1 MNKISSMIFIHYLK
15 IGLRQIQRNR
25 ITTTTNISG
34 LAIGIACCILIY
46 LYVYDEL
53 LFDKYIPN
61 KDCLYRIYG
70 NNFGGNE
77 WMSNQPAR
85 LLPYIKEKL
94 PEIEMGT
101 RIMTGDRQIATEN
114 KIFNEVNFVC
124 TDTSIFKVLGWKLVV
139 GNPHKALSYSKY
151 AVISES
157 TAKKY
162 FGNNNPVGKDLFVNN
177 YDHFTVTGVFRDI
190 QKQSTVRANIIVPD
204 SSFLNNQWGNFSSE
218 IYVRLNKKT
227 NIPELEKKLSNLWNN
242 IEGREGGVGNA
253 QLKLQLVEDIHL
265 KSGHIVQFDKSRYGS
280 IYNVIGFSITG
291 LLILIIAC
299 FNYVNFFTARA
310 QLRGI
315 EVGIRKTGGARRLQI
330 IVQFLV
336 EGALQVIVAIGVAL
350 IISEFFLPY
359 INKLIDKELSLY
371 HSEAHILL
379 FLTAIAFFTVIGA
392 GLYPSL
398 MMSGFAPVSVLKNV
412 TDFDLGKKHSFKIPQ
427 EQIRQILVSFQFFIV
442 ISLIIFVVVVA
453 KQINYIKDFDSGY
466 SKERI
471 LLIDNRNG
479 TFKELHHRYQ
489 FIKEQAKKIQ
499 GVEIVTST
507 SNVPVRGMN
516 NYGFPY
522 FIEYPQNR
530 VGNIGYVTADW
541 EYLQCINVEIIEGR
555 YFDPSIPSDSNAV
568 ILDESYVKQV
578 GIVNPVGMI
587 MDGFWDNQRRIVIGI
602 VKDIY
607 FNDLH
612 RPKNSSIIMLKHKW
626 LNNDRMI
633 VIKTRTNDFNV
644 LIKKIR
650 KIWNEAAPEW
660 TFQYAFLND
669 EFMDSFKKER
679 NTAQLMNIFAFIS
692 ILLSVSGLAGL
703 VLFSVQKGTK
713 EIGIR
718 KAHGAS
724 IFNIILRVSLWH
736 LKPIGFAILF
746 AFPFTYMVLQ
756 YWLNNFANKID
767 ISWWIFL
774 LSALLTTILALVT
787 ICVQSWQA
795 ANRNPVESLRYE

>member
-1 MNKISSMIFIHYLK
+1 MLPVHYLK
-15 IGLRQIQRNR
+15 IALRQMQRGLVTT
-25 ITTTTNISG
+25 ITNVAG

-61 KDCLYRIYG
+61 RDFLYRIYG

-85 LLPYIKEKL
+85 LLPYIRERL

-101 RIMTGDRQIATEN
+101 RIMSGSRQIATEN
-114 KIFNEVNFVC
+114 KIFNEENFVC
-124 TDTSIFKVLGWKLVV
+124 TDTSVFKVMGWQLVT
-139 GNPHKALSYSKY
+139 GNPHKVLCHSKN

-162 FGNNNPVGKDLFVNN
+162 YGNNNPVGKDLFVNN
-177 YDHFTVTGVFRDI
+177 YDHFTVTGIFRDI

-204 SSFLNNQWGNFSSE
+204 SSFMNNQWGNFSSE
-218 IYVRLNKKT
+218 IFVRLNKKT
-227 NIPELEKKLSNLWNN
+227 NIPELEKKLSDLWNN
-242 IEGREGGVGNA
+242 IKSREGGVSNA
-253 QLKLQLVEDIHL
+253 QLKLQPVNDIHL
-265 KSGHIVQFDKSRYGS
+265 KSGQIVQFDKSRYGS

-291 LLILIIAC
+291 ILILIIAC

-315 EVGIRKTGGARRLQI
+315 EVGIRKTGGANRLHVI
-330 IVQFLV
+330 SQFLV
-336 EGALQVIVAIGVAL
+336 EGALHVAIAIGLAL
-350 IISEFFLPY
+350 IIAEFFLPL
-359 INKLIDKELSLY
+359 INILIEKQLSLY
-371 HSEAHILL
+371 HSGANILV
-379 FLTAIAFFTVIGA
+379 FLTAIAIFAIIGA

-398 MMSGFAPVSVLKNV
+398 MMSGFAPVAVLKNT
-412 TDFDLGKKHSFKIPQ
+412 TDFNLGKRFSFRIPQ
-427 EQIRQILVSFQFFIV
+427 EQIRQMLVAFQFFIV
-442 ISLIIFVVVVA
+442 ISLIIFVIVVA
-453 KQINYIKDFDSGY
+453 KQIKYIKEFDAGY

-489 FIKEQAKKIQ
+489 YIKEQVKKIP

-516 NYGFPY
+516 NYGFPF
-522 FIEYPQNR
+522 FIENPQNI
-530 VGNIGYVTADW
+530 VGNIGYVASDW
-541 EYLQCINVEIIEGR
+541 EYLQCINAEIIEGR
-555 YFDPSIPSDSNAV
+555 FFDASIPSDSNAI
-568 ILDESYVKQV
+568 ILNESYVKQIGV
-578 GIVNPVGMI
+578 VNPVGKI
-587 MDGFWDNQRRIVIGI
+587 MDGFWDNQKRIVIGVI
-602 VKDIY
+602 KDIY

-612 RPKNSSIIMLKHKW
+612 RPKNSVIVMFKHKW

-633 VIKTRTNDFNV
+633 VIKVRTTDFNT
-644 LIKKIR
+644 LIKKIN
-650 KIWNEAAPEW
+650 KIWIEAAPEW

-669 EFMDSFKKER
+669 EFMDSYKKER
-679 NTAQLMNIFAFIS
+679 NTGQLMNIFTFIS

-703 VLFSVQKGTK
+703 VLFSVQKRTK

-724 IFNIILRVSLWH
+724 VFSIVVQVSQWH

-746 AFPFTYMVLQ
+746 AFPFTYLVLQ
-756 YWLNNFANKID
+756 YWLNNFANKVD
-767 ISWWIFL
+767 ISWWVFL